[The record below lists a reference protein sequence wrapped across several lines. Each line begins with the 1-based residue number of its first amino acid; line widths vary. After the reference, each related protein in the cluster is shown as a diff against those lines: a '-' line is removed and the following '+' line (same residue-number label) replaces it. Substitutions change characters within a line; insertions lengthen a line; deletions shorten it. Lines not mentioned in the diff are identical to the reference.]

1 MNQADGGNVIFRFK
15 GDTKDLDKSISGTS
29 SNFKGMTKSLLAAT
43 GITKAVSAGFNLIT
57 SSMDTAIS
65 RYDTINNFPKV
76 MKNFGVST
84 EEASKSVDRIADSV
98 LGLPTSLD
106 QAVAGVQNIFM
117 VTKDL
122 KKAEDMFNAVNHS
135 AMVFANGSTEAVDRF
150 IYAYKQAMSSGKVM
164 AQDFNQMN
172 EAIPG
177 VMDKVAEVIG
187 VTYAELK
194 EGLSNGSISME
205 QFNDALKTLDT
216 EGVGSMKAMKDA
228 AFDSTDGIGTAIT
241 NMKSRVAAG
250 LAEMIN
256 AVNTGLKE
264 NGLGNIATVFSN
276 LGTSIKNAL
285 VSLAPHI
292 TRTITFLINLNNAIQ
307 PYLPLLKAVGAGI
320 LAMVTAYTAYQKI
333 MTIVTAV
340 QTAFNIAMAMNPISL
355 IIIAIVG
362 LIAILVV
369 LWNKSETF
377 RNIVLGIFNAIKNG
391 FMVLYNFIATT
402 IQVIIDVF
410 TGIINFVKDNW
421 QALLLF
427 LVNPFAGAF
436 KLLYDNCEGFRNF
449 VNGFVNKVVSFFT
462 SIPGKLVS
470 MAQGIINVFAS
481 LPGKLLNI
489 GKNIAQG
496 LWNGISG
503 MKDWVINKV
512 KNMGK
517 SILNSLKSVLGIHS
531 PSTEFAMLGKF
542 SVLGYTEALDK
553 MKGQLQDSIDST
565 FGINPQLANSTSM
578 HYSPN
583 VVVNNEIN
591 AKTDPLG
598 QVVTNIKTFSG
609 GAKNDYNYG
618 MGA

>member
-29 SNFKGMTKSLLAAT
+29 SSFKGMTKSLLAAT
-43 GITKAVSAGFNLIT
+43 GITKAVSAGFNLIS

-216 EGVGSMKAMKDA
+216 EGVGSMQAMKDA
-228 AFDSTDGIGTAIT
+228 AFDSTDGIKTAMT
-241 NMKSRVAAG
+241 NLHSRVAAG
-250 LAEMIN
+250 IAEMIK
-256 AVNTGLKE
+256 AVNKGLKD
-264 NGLGNIATVFSN
+264 NGLGNLATVFSN
-276 LGTSIKNAL
+276 LGTSIKNTL
-285 VSLAPHI
+285 ISLAPYI
-292 TRTITFLINLNNAIQ
+292 TKAITLLVNFGNWVNKNKTWLTAIIV
-307 PYLPLLKAVGAGI
+307 PL
-320 LAMVTAYTAYQKI
+320 
-333 MTIVTAV
+333 
-340 QTAFNIAMAMNPISL
+340 TAFIATFATIMKIISIIKSITTAMAMLNAVMLANPIVL
-355 IIIAIVG
+355 IIAAVVA
-362 LIAILVV
+362 LIAIFVL
-369 LWNKSETF
+369 LWNKCDWF
-377 RNIVLGIFNAIKNG
+377 RNFWIGLWDGIVSIVSGAIDFVVGLFKG
-391 FMVLYNFIATT
+391 
-402 IQVIIDVF
+402 IIDF
-410 TGIINFVKDNW
+410 ISNNW

-449 VNGFVNKVVSFFT
+449 VNGFVNKVVGFFK

-481 LPGKLLNI
+481 LPGQLLNI

-496 LWNGISG
+496 LWNGLSG

-531 PSTEFAMLGKF
+531 PSTETEWMAKMT
-542 SVLGYTEALDK
+542 VVGYTDQLDK
-553 MKGQLQDSIDST
+553 MRNQLQSAINDT
-565 FGINPQLANSTSM
+565 FAISPQLANNTST
-578 HYSPN
+578 HFSPN
-583 VVVNNEIN
+583 VVVNNSVTN
-591 AKTDPLG
+591 KTDPLG
-598 QVVTNIKTFSG
+598 QVVTNIKTFAG
-609 GAKNDYNYG
+609 GAKNDFNYG
-618 MGA
+618 MGG